1 MLAVREQT
9 PSTGDITFSI
19 LKLIGKTNKDNNIY
33 FEINDEL
40 SDFNNAALND
50 QFNELVK
57 VTLEEKKVLTENDK
71 DLNNVQ
77 MEVMDESAKSPDFFQ
92 GNKTSTNKPSRNY
105 TTTRIKSRNFLSN
118 ISYAGIN
125 KEDFYNENFTFD
137 IHLLVTKNLNP
148 FSLDR
153 KLNDQNKHQMIYML
167 WKECM
172 PQKFYKHICKDS
184 KVLYL
189 NVKNVL

>member
-1 MLAVREQT
+1 M
-9 PSTGDITFSI
+9 
-19 LKLIGKTNKDNNIY
+19 
-33 FEINDEL
+33 
-40 SDFNNAALND
+40 
-50 QFNELVK
+50 K

-77 MEVMDESAKSPDFFQ
+77 MEVMDESAKSLDFFQ